1 MITVVYSRLMQGE
14 ERNGFLAMGFF
25 FASAI
30 LLAYGLCSGRK
41 EPCERFCLTWGFS
54 GTAILTAL
62 GSFVSNG
69 MTLLLNGMMD
79 ASVLYPLYNG
89 LNVVLLTLVS
99 CLAFRERMTGK
110 RL

>member
-1 MITVVYSRLMQGE
+1 
-14 ERNGFLAMGFF
+14 MGIF
-25 FASAI
+25 
-30 LLAYGLCSGRK
+30 
-41 EPCERFCLTWGFS
+41 

-110 RL
+110 KIVILAVGICAIVLMNL